1 MSPGTE
7 FHDTLVPEHLEVSS
21 NTNEK
26 LLIIACRD
34 ANRIVFQTNTMN
46 MKFEY
51 LAKVWGTRD
60 LDHLLSRNTEE
71 VS

>member
-1 MSPGTE
+1 MSPGTG
-7 FHDTLVPEHLEVSS
+7 FHDTLVPAHLEVTS

-34 ANRIVFQTNTMN
+34 AKRIIFKTSTMN

-51 LAKVWGTRD
+51 LA
-60 LDHLLSRNTEE
+60 E
-71 VS
+71 VLGNKRP

>member
-7 FHDTLVPEHLEVSS
+7 FYDTLVPAHLEVTS

-26 LLIIACRD
+26 LLTIACRD

-51 LAKVWGTRD
+51 LA
-60 LDHLLSRNTEE
+60 E
-71 VS
+71 VLGNKRS

>member
-7 FHDTLVPEHLEVSS
+7 FHNTLVPAHLEVTS

-34 ANRIVFQTNTMN
+34 ANRIVFETHTMN
-46 MKFEY
+46 MQFEY
-51 LAKVWGTRD
+51 LV
-60 LDHLLSRNTEE
+60 E
-71 VS
+71 VLGNKRP

>member
-7 FHDTLVPEHLEVSS
+7 FHDTLVPAHLEVTS
-21 NTNEK
+21 NTNGK

-34 ANRIVFQTNTMN
+34 AKRIIFKTNTMN

-51 LAKVWGTRD
+51 LA
-60 LDHLLSRNTEE
+60 E
-71 VS
+71 VLGNKRP